1 MRDGTATRARIDKTA
16 LSLFVKKGVSET
28 TIRDI
33 AGGAGIAE
41 GTIYRHYESKES
53 LVQSLFSKNYMGFA
67 QTLEDLAGRET
78 TFDAKVAA
86 MIRGFCQFYDA
97 DWELFTF
104 LLLTQHQ
111 ALPNIGSRR
120 GANPVEVIQNVI
132 EEAQAKG
139 EIPARDPQLATSLF
153 LGVVLQPATFRVY
166 GRIREPLSN
175 LADDLTAAVR
185 RVIGLPDEIPH
196 AQSA

>member
-41 GTIYRHYESKES
+41 GTIYRHYESKEA

-67 QTLEDLAGRET
+67 RTLEELAAREAA
-78 TFDAKVAA
+78 FSGKVRA

-111 ALPNIGSRR
+111 ALPNIGPKR
-120 GANPVEVIQNVI
+120 GTNPVEVIQNVI

-139 EIPARDPQLATSLF
+139 EIPPRDPQLATSLF

-175 LADDLTAAVR
+175 LAEALTAAVW
-185 RVIGLPDEIPH
+185 RVIGLPDEIALP
-196 AQSA
+196 QST